1 MQMMCL
7 APVRTHTLIS
17 PLAYFDIVSFVVDKQ
32 EKFFLAETKNLSRK
46 WPSPIT
52 GVSFV
57 AACLMIH

>member
-46 WPSPIT
+46 WPSR
-52 GVSFV
+52 
-57 AACLMIH
+57 